1 MTNDLQE
8 ILLDEETIRRRVVA
22 LGEKIDAHYAD
33 QEILLITL
41 LDGAIVFTADLIRNL
56 RRPLRLDCI
65 RVSSYGDSAAPESA
79 PRILDHLRA
88 EVEDRHV
95 LLVDDI
101 LDTGN
106 TLSRVHEEIFSRK
119 PASVRSCVL
128 LDKAERRVTPFQA
141 NWVGFPIPDHF
152 VVGYGLD
159 YAGQYRQLPHVAILK
174 PEVYASETSA

>member
-8 ILLDEETIRRRVVA
+8 ILLDEETIHRRVIA
-22 LGEKIDAHYAD
+22 LGEEIDEHYVD
-33 QEILLITL
+33 EEILLITL

-101 LDTGN
+101 LDTGR
-106 TLSRVHEEIFSRK
+106 TLQEARRIMIEEMGAAEVLCVVLVDKPIRRAVPIEADDRVLTLEEDLF
-119 PASVRSCVL
+119 L
-128 LDKAERRVTPFQA
+128 
-141 NWVGFPIPDHF
+141 VGC
-152 VVGYGLD
+152 GLD
-159 YAGQYRQLPHVAILK
+159 FAGRFRNLPDLRALESD
-174 PEVYASETSA
+174 EV